1 LKESLFEQS
10 AHYHFEQLD
19 STNNYA
25 SIIAKLPETQSGT
38 AITADFQAEGRG
50 QRDNKWLA
58 DAGTSF
64 LGTLVLK
71 TPIKAEDIFYLS
83 KWSALQVAKTLI
95 QLEIKNVQ
103 IKWPNDIYVEGKKIG
118 GVLIEN
124 SWSDQQLHYSL
135 IGVGIN
141 FSTAPVGNATCLSK
155 YTPEIPSIS
164 SFLNLLR
171 KQMAVDLFYLE
182 EKNWEEIDLQYHD
195 LLFQKNKNNV
205 YRIAKDDEVFSGK
218 IIRVEAD
225 GKLVIERD
233 DQSLLGFYM
242 KEIIFL

>member
-1 LKESLFEQS
+1 MKESLFEQS

-25 SIIAKLPETQSGT
+25 STIAKLPETQSGT

-64 LGTLVLK
+64 LGTLILK

-103 IKWPNDIYVEGKKIG
+103 IKWPNDICVEGKKIG
-118 GVLIEN
+118 GILIEN

-135 IGVGIN
+135 IGIGLN
-141 FSTAPVGNATCLSK
+141 FSSAPIGNATYLSR
-155 YTPEIPSIS
+155 YTQEIPSIS

-171 KQMAVDLFYLE
+171 KQMAVDLFHLE
-182 EKNWEEIDLQYHD
+182 ENNREEIDLQYHN
-195 LLFQKNKNNV
+195 LLFRKNETNSF
-205 YRIAKDDEVFSGK
+205 RIAKDQEVFSGK

-225 GKLVIERD
+225 GKLVIEKE

>member
-1 LKESLFEQS
+1 MFEQS

-25 SIIAKLPETQSGT
+25 STIAKLPETQSGT

-58 DAGTSF
+58 EAGTSF
-64 LGTLVLK
+64 LGTIILK

-103 IKWPNDIYVEGKKIG
+103 LKWPNDVYVEGKKIG
-118 GVLIEN
+118 GILIEN
-124 SWSDQQLHYSL
+124 AWSDQQLHHSL
-135 IGVGIN
+135 IGIGLNLSNNPI
-141 FSTAPVGNATCLSK
+141 GNATCLSQ
-155 YTPEIPSIS
+155 YTQEIPGIS

-171 KQMAVDLFYLE
+171 KQMAADLFYLE
-182 EKNWEEIDLQYHD
+182 QKKWKEIDLQYHD
-195 LLFQKNKNNV
+195 LLFQKNINNT
-205 YRIAKDDEVFSGK
+205 YRIAKDDEIFSGK

-225 GKLVIERD
+225 GKLVIEKE
-233 DQSLLGFYM
+233 DQSILGFYM
-242 KEIIFL
+242 KEIIFI

>member
-25 SIIAKLPETQSGT
+25 STIAKLPETQSGT

-58 DAGTSF
+58 EAGTSF
-64 LGTLVLK
+64 LGTLILK

-103 IKWPNDIYVEGKKIG
+103 IKWPNDIFVEGKKIG
-118 GVLIEN
+118 GILIEN

-135 IGVGIN
+135 IGIGLN
-141 FSTAPVGNATCLSK
+141 FSNAPIGNTTCLSEHS
-155 YTPEIPSIS
+155 PVIPSIS

-171 KQMAVDLFYLE
+171 KQMAVDLFHLE
-182 EKNWEEIDLQYHD
+182 EKKREEIDLQYHN
-195 LLFQKNKNNV
+195 LLFQKNEIKV
-205 YRIAKDDEVFSGK
+205 YRIAKGNEVFSGK

-225 GKLVIERD
+225 GKLVIEKE

>member
-25 SIIAKLPETQSGT
+25 STIAKLPETLSGT
-38 AITADFQAEGRG
+38 AITADFQVEGRG

-58 DAGTSF
+58 EAGTSF
-64 LGTLVLK
+64 LGTLILK

-83 KWSALQVAKTLI
+83 KWSALQVAKTLL
-95 QLEIKNVQ
+95 QLEIKKVQ

-118 GVLIEN
+118 GILIEN

-135 IGVGIN
+135 IGIGLN
-141 FSTAPVGNATCLSK
+141 FSTAPIGNATCLSK
-155 YTPEIPSIS
+155 YIKEIPSVS
-164 SFLNLLR
+164 AFLNLLR
-171 KQMAVDLFYLE
+171 KQMTVDLFLLE
-182 EKNWEEIDLQYHD
+182 EKKWEEIDRQYHN
-195 LLFQKNKNNV
+195 LLFQKNENNS
-205 YRIAKDDEVFSGK
+205 YQIAKNDEVISGK

-242 KEIIFL
+242 KEIIFI

>member
-1 LKESLFEQS
+1 MKESLFEQS

-25 SIIAKLPETQSGT
+25 STIAKLPETQSGT

-64 LGTLVLK
+64 LGTLILK

-118 GVLIEN
+118 GILIEN

-135 IGVGIN
+135 IGIGLN
-141 FSTAPVGNATCLSK
+141 FSNAPIGNATCLSK
-155 YTPEIPSIS
+155 HTQEIPSIS

-171 KQMAVDLFYLE
+171 KQMAGDLFHLE
-182 EKNWEEIDLQYHD
+182 EKKREEIDLQYHN
-195 LLFQKNKNNV
+195 LLFRKNETNSF
-205 YRIAKDDEVFSGK
+205 RIAKDQDVFSGK

-225 GKLVIERD
+225 GKLVIEKE
-233 DQSLLGFYM
+233 DQSFLGFYM